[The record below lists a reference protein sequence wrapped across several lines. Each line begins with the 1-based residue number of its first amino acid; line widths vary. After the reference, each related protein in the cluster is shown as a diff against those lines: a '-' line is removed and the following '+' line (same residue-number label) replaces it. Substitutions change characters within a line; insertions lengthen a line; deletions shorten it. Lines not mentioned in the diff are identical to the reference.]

1 MFSEFPISPP
11 DSRRGVGNDNNT
23 QLKLYFMFN
32 QLKDL
37 YQLQAKA
44 KEVQQKL
51 ASENVVVE
59 ENGITLTMNGSQE
72 IVAIV
77 LPENLNKKN
86 LEKNLPAIFNSAI
99 KKVQQLMAKMM
110 MG

>member
-1 MFSEFPISPP
+1 
-11 DSRRGVGNDNNT
+11 
-23 QLKLYFMFN
+23 MFN

-37 YQLQAKA
+37 YQLQSKA

-72 IVAIV
+72 IVAII
-77 LPENLNKKN
+77 LPENFSKED
-86 LEKNLPAIFNSAI
+86 LEKNLPRVFNSAI
-99 KKVQQLMAKMM
+99 KKVQMLMAKMM